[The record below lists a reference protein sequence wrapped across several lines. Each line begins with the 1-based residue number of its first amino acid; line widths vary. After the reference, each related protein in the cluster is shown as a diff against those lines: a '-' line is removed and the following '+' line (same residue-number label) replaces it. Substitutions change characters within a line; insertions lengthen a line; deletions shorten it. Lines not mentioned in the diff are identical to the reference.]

1 MLDPLE
7 QSYRRLYITWCVVP
21 AFQSACSSPGDSEQ
35 GLGRMPDVRV
45 CSKTSGK
52 LEAGLCERE
61 TYGGG
66 ALGKTVR
73 NDQGLSAWGCWC
85 VGEVEVFRK
94 GWKRCARFK
103 VLR

>member
-7 QSYRRLYITWCVVP
+7 QSYRRLYIIWCVVP

-35 GLGRMPDVRV
+35 GLGHMPDVRV

-94 GWKRCARFK
+94 GWKRYARFK